1 MSLMSLIIWLIVGG
15 IIGWLASMI
24 MKTDGQQG
32 ILLNIVVGIVGSF
45 IGGWLIAPLIGGN
58 TGAGGF
64 DLMGLV
70 AALIG
75 AIILL
80 AIVNLFRRGRVR

>member
-1 MSLMSLIIWLIVGG
+1 MGITGFIIWLIIGG

-24 MKTDGQQG
+24 MKTDAQQG

-45 IGGWLIAPLIGGN
+45 IGGWLIAPLIGG
-58 TGAGGF
+58 TGA
-64 DLMGLV
+64 MGYV
-70 AALIG
+70 SALIG